1 MLDRLAWSDHF
12 ESFLAQKC
20 ALPYTARGDTWHAT
34 PHPISLVLAQKCA
47 HPPLLT
53 RPPRRRTAYYSR
65 SRVRMAVEVRL
76 VYMCARGSK
85 PTTYK
90 RVPKRPGRGG
100 AAAARAPI
108 GMAMGGRQAG
118 RRRAPRR
125 VDACA
130 GASAAQRHVQAG
142 ASESHARRAGLPPS
156 RLAPAVPRGREVRA
170 RANAWAGPAAHRGSR
185 RLAPAAAR
193 HACQRAARHQLPP
206 ASAPAADHAATL
218 WPVLLLLHWSRG
230 ARSAPGGR
238 CTRPQLTG
246 RAARAR
252 HS

>member
-1 MLDRLAWSDHF
+1 MGRAPHHSFTRRKLSDTGAPL
-12 ESFLAQKC
+12 ESRGVPC
-20 ALPYTARGDTWHAT
+20 AR
-34 PHPISLVLAQKCA
+34 Q
-47 HPPLLT
+47 T
-53 RPPRRRTAYYSR
+53 RPSTPGC
-65 SRVRMAVEVRL
+65 RV
-76 VYMCARGSK
+76 
-85 PTTYK
+85 
-90 RVPKRPGRGG
+90 RPGRG